1 MALKEVAATD
11 ERATERTQKILV
23 SVEEIEALIDRRRV
37 NLPDAAAFN
46 RRFFQDIGISLG
58 VAALTIALF
67 IGRAPIVGD
76 WWILFVGPATALYF
90 ALIRR
95 SPR

>member
-1 MALKEVAATD
+1 MALKEVTATD
-11 ERATERTQKILV
+11 EHATERPQKVVV
-23 SVEEIEALIDRRRV
+23 SIEEIEALIDRRGAK
-37 NLPDAAAFN
+37 LPDAAAFN
-46 RRFFQDIGISLG
+46 RRFFQDIGITLG
-58 VAALTIALF
+58 VAALTITLF
-67 IGRAPIVGD
+67 IVRVPIVGE